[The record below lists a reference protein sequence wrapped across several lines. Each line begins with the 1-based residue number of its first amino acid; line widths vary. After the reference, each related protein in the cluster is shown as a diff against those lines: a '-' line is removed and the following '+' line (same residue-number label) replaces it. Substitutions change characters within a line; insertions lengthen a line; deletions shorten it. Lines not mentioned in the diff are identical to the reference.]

1 MAVQLKRGDAIGM
14 LNMTP
19 LIDIVFQ
26 LLIFFLVA
34 TRFAQEDRELE
45 VTLPSA
51 REAQPLIA
59 EPREVFV
66 NVDREGRYFVDGRT
80 LNAFE
85 LETVL
90 RQAVANNPAGQS
102 VVIRADKFVVFDYVV
117 AVMNL
122 CNKTGVVS
130 YVVTTAGD
138 E

>member
-1 MAVQLKRGDAIGM
+1 MAVQLKKGDALGM

-19 LIDIVFQ
+19 IIDIVFQ

-51 REAQPLIA
+51 SEAQPLIA
-59 EPREVFV
+59 EPRELFV
-66 NVDREGRYFVDGRT
+66 NVDRQGRFFVDGRT
-80 LNAFE
+80 IGAVE
-85 LETVL
+85 LERALT
-90 RQAVANNPAGQS
+90 QAVTNNPANQS
-102 VVIRADKFVVFDYVV
+102 VVIRADKNVVFDHVV
-117 AVMNL
+117 TVMNL

-138 E
+138 D